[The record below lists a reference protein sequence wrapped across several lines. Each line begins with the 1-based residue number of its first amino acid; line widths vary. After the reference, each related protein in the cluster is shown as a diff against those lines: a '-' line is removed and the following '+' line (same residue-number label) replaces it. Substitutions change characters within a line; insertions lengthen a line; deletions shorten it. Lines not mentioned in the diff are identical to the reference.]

1 MYGFTSFSLRN
12 NLWIGRILGFCII
25 LCLQTKKN
33 ILSNV
38 IYMSDVC
45 SSYWDTGYDD
55 ELIDDRI
62 AMNLL
67 YIQVG
72 LGSISLGSIVSP
84 YVSAC

>member
-1 MYGFTSFSLRN
+1 MRQIY
-12 NLWIGRILGFCII
+12 
-25 LCLQTKKN
+25 KN
-33 ILSNV
+33 ILSNFV
-38 IYMSDVC
+38 YMSDVC

-72 LGSISLGSIVSP
+72 LGIKENDNNIVKSNLKKKLIIPFKNTLISSHLSRITN
-84 YVSAC
+84 